1 MYKETFRVTNDILAT
16 KEKRFLNFIIDFII
30 KMVIGIAIGVLI
42 GIISALTDSYGLY
55 NLFIESESRLMD
67 YVFGIII
74 TLIYYNIF
82 ETATS
87 RSIGKYITKTKV
99 VMVDGSKPKFDDILI
114 RTLCRL
120 IPFNAFSFLGDLGK
134 GWHDTLSKTYV
145 VDVVK
150 FEQKHLASNNLEQ
163 IGQPVAF

>member
-1 MYKETFRVTNDILAT
+1 MYKETFRVTKDILAS
-16 KEKRFLNFIIDFII
+16 KEKRFLNFVVDFII
-30 KMVIGIAIGVLI
+30 KTILGIALGILI

-55 NLFIESESRLMD
+55 DFFIESESRLID
-67 YVFGIII
+67 YIFGIII

-99 VMVDGSKPKFDDILI
+99 VLVDGSKPKFDEILI

-120 IPFNAFSFLGDLGK
+120 IPFNALSFLGDLGK

-150 FEQKHLASNNLEQ
+150 LEQKHQAATNLEQ
-163 IGQPVAF
+163 IGQPVEY